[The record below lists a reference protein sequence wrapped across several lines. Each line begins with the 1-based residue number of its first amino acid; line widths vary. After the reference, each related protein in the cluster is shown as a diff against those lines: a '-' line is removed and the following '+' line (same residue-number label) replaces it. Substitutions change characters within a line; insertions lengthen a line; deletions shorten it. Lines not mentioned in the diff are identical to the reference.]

1 MNPITLSGA
10 SKRRRIHWG
19 SFAVG
24 ALAMLVALA
33 ILNAVHPAHL

>member
-19 SFAVG
+19 SFAAG
-24 ALAMLVALA
+24 AVAMLVALSIWNA
-33 ILNAVHPAHL
+33 ISPA